1 MQYNHIAITIVVLAL
16 AACATPHVPPSAT
29 SIDDLARNYWR
40 VPNYDFGKDQVIQT
54 TIPYDRLATMSNR
67 LADLSSLCGRQGGTW
82 QYMGPPSNTSN
93 ASAPSSSTAGA
104 TASPKLRGPATKETM
119 AATVRTME
127 SAVAGDVLASTLKAM
142 QSMPDAETKEAIA
155 RAERLRWLGQFE
167 CIHDI
172 STWTAETRFNRPI
185 RMSSE
190 GYVYKR
196 EVVIDTVLKP
206 KR

>member
-1 MQYNHIAITIVVLAL
+1 MQYNHIAITIVISAL
-16 AACATPHVPPSAT
+16 AGCATPRVSPSAT
-29 SIDDLARNYWR
+29 SLDDLARNYWR
-40 VPNYDFGKDQVIQT
+40 VPNYEFGKGQVIQT
-54 TIPYDRLATMSNR
+54 TISYDRLATMSDR

-82 QYMGPPSNTSN
+82 QYIGPPSNTSAPN
-93 ASAPSSSTAGA
+93 SSAAGA
-104 TASPKLRGPATKETM
+104 TASSTLRGPATKETM

-142 QSMPDAETKEAIA
+142 QSIPDAETKEAIA

-167 CIHDI
+167 CIHDV

-190 GYVYKR
+190 GHVYKR